1 MATATTTST
10 PRDSDNPASLP
21 VDAISYEDLYARWE
35 RGNWSAMEL
44 DFTED
49 ARQWREDFTEF
60 ERQAALWNYCLFFW
74 GEDAVADNLSPY
86 IDAAP
91 LEEQKYFLTTQ
102 QVDEARHAVFFKRFM
117 QEVCGIGDGSM
128 ASGLDAIKP
137 QLTPGFRKIF
147 DRLDRMADELRA
159 DRSRSQLAAAVTLY
173 HIVIEAALAQPGQ
186 HFICSYLEKRDQL
199 PAFRAGMANIAAD
212 EQRHIGFGVK
222 LLSDLNREDP
232 IGVPKAVARILR
244 DVTRYT
250 AQVLMPPGWDERY
263 ITVFGATYDE
273 VGVEGLTSMTTKL
286 RSAGLAAETLP
297 GPALLPSGLTHLEV
311 SQRGRTLAQA
321 GIIGVREGPSKRD
334 PVVARDDPARASAR
348 QSRRA
353 RRARRSLVARPR
365 DGLPAFRHDPP
376 PGQPQPRA
384 APPHHFPVGVHRPRH
399 PHLAPDRQQRLE
411 RRRAGRGAQ
420 PGPAPAHCLPGL
432 GRHHRRTPR
441 PPPRDAHRPPASTRQ
456 PARARPAHQGLPA
469 GLSLTAARGYSSPN
483 SR

>member
-1 MATATTTST
+1 MATAVTHST
-10 PRDSDNPASLP
+10 PTTDSSANPASLP
-21 VDAISYEDLYARWE
+21 ADAVSYEDLYARWE
-35 RGNWSAMEL
+35 RGNWQATEL

-60 ERQAALWNYCLFFW
+60 ERTAALWNYSLFFW

-91 LEEQKYFLTTQ
+91 REEQKYFLTTQ

-117 QEVCGIGDGSM
+117 QEVCGIGSGSM
-128 ASGLDAIKP
+128 SSGLQAIKP

-159 DRSRSQLAAAVTLY
+159 DRSPAQLAAAVTLY

-186 HFICSYLEKRDQL
+186 HFICSYLERREQL
-199 PAFRAGMANIAAD
+199 PAFREGMQNIAVD

-232 IGVPKAVARILR
+232 VGVPKAVARILR

-297 GPALLPSGLTHLEV
+297 GPALLPPGLTPLET

-321 GIIGVREGPSKRD
+321 GVIGVREGPSKRD
-334 PVVARDDPARASAR
+334 QETVALLFDMIRRQVNPEHGLSRPTTFQWEFTDPDVPTWHLTVENGSSTVAEGAAPNADLRLRVAYQDWVDIIGER
-348 QSRRA
+348 LNPRRA
-353 RRARRSLVARPR
+353 LVT
-365 DGLPAFRHDPP
+365 G
-376 PGQPQPRA
+376 
-384 APPHHFPVGVHRPRH
+384 
-399 PHLAPDRQQRLE
+399 RL
-411 RRRAGRGAQ
+411 
-420 PGPAPAHCLPGL
+420 
-432 GRHHRRTPR
+432 
-441 PPPRDAHRPPASTRQ
+441 
-456 PARARPAHQGLPA
+456 RPAGNPLALRKLMKAFPA
-469 GLSLTAARGYSSPN
+469 D
-483 SR
+483 